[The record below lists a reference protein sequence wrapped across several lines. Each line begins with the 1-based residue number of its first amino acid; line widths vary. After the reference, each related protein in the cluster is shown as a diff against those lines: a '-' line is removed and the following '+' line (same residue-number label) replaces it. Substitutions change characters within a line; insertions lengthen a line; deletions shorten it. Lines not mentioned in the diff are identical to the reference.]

1 MTKIAYT
8 NKVAL
13 ASNPV
18 AEINKVTDANMN
30 EIKTSV
36 NKLYD
41 VAGWVEYKDLT
52 NTSSNKQSLTAGQ
65 ETALTIDG
73 ASTIKTYKPL
83 DMGTAE
89 LWASNKITPLRLGD
103 TYSIRID
110 FNAEIANSN
119 GYFDFGI
126 YIDGAI
132 GYAIQDTYTFPKGA
146 GTAHRFSLNYTIYC
160 LQTFLTNGGILR
172 INPSHTMLVWDK
184 RIILSRIYSNV

>member
-1 MTKIAYT
+1 MAKIAYS
-8 NKVAL
+8 NKVGLIA
-13 ASNPV
+13 NP
-18 AEINKVTDANMN
+18 ANAQNKVSDADMN

-36 NKLYD
+36 NALYN

-52 NTSSNKQSLTAGQ
+52 NTVSNKQSLTAGQ

-83 DMGTAE
+83 GMATSE
-89 LWASNKITPLRLGD
+89 LWASNKITPLALGD
-103 TYSIRID
+103 AYQIRID
-110 FNAEIANSN
+110 FQADIANAN

-132 GYAIQDTYTFPKGA
+132 GYAVQDTYTFPKGS
-146 GTAHRFSLNYTIYC
+146 GVAHRYSLNFLIYC
-160 LQTFLTNGGILR
+160 LATFLANGGELR
-172 INPSHTMLVWDK
+172 INPSHTMQVWDK

>member
-1 MTKIAYT
+1 MAKINYT
-8 NKVAL
+8 NKTSVIQ
-13 ASNPV
+13 NPLP
-18 AEINKVTDANMN
+18 APNKVSDADMN

-36 NKLYD
+36 NALYN

-52 NTSSNKQSLTAGQ
+52 NTVSSKQSLTAGQ
-65 ETALTIDG
+65 QNALTIDG

-83 DMGTAE
+83 GMGTSE
-89 LWASNKITPLRLGD
+89 LWAGNKITPLALGD
-103 TYSIRID
+103 AYQIRID

-132 GYAIQDTYTFPKGA
+132 GYAVQDTFIFPKGS
-146 GTAHRFSLNYTIYC
+146 GVAHRFSLNFLIYC
-160 LQTFLTNGGILR
+160 MSTFIANGGELR
-172 INPSHTMLVWDK
+172 VNPSHTMLVWDK

>member
-1 MTKIAYT
+1 MAKIAYS
-8 NKVAL
+8 NKVGL
-13 ASNPV
+13 ISNP
-18 AEINKVTDANMN
+18 ANAQNKVSDADMN

-36 NKLYD
+36 NALYN

-52 NTSSNKQSLTAGQ
+52 NTVSNKQSLTAGQ

-83 DMGTAE
+83 GMGNSE
-89 LWASNKITPLRLGD
+89 LWAGNKITPLALGD
-103 TYSIRID
+103 AYSIRID
-110 FNAEIANSN
+110 FNADIANAN

-132 GYAIQDTYTFPKGA
+132 GYAVQDTYTFPKGS
-146 GTAHRFSLNYTIYC
+146 GVAHRYSLNFLIYC
-160 LQTFLTNGGILR
+160 LATFLANGGELR
-172 INPSHTMLVWDK
+172 INPSHTMQVWDK

>member
-1 MTKIAYT
+1 MAKIAYS
-8 NKVAL
+8 NKVGL
-13 ASNPV
+13 ISNP
-18 AEINKVTDANMN
+18 ANAQNKVSDADMN

-36 NKLYD
+36 NALYN

-52 NTSSNKQSLTAGQ
+52 NTVSNKQSLTAGQ

-83 DMGTAE
+83 SMGNSE
-89 LWASNKITPLRLGD
+89 LWAGNKITPLALGD
-103 TYSIRID
+103 AYQIRID
-110 FNAEIANSN
+110 FQADIANAN

-132 GYAIQDTYTFPKGA
+132 GYAVQDTFIFPKGA
-146 GTAHRFSLNYTIYC
+146 GVAHRYSLNFLIYC
-160 LQTFLTNGGILR
+160 LATFLANGGELR
-172 INPSHTMLVWDK
+172 INPSHTMQVWDK